1 LRFVASNAET
11 GVAGKAT
18 ARQVEGG
25 VILSGTKSF
34 NSNSGGLGMAWVGC
48 VLEGDRPARHKVLVD
63 LRHPK
68 VKLHDDWDT
77 MGQRG
82 TCSQTVTY
90 TDVFVPDGWHQA
102 AAAPLGTS
110 FLGAIMLLH
119 AALMQGI
126 GDGALDA
133 LVRHARTMT
142 RGSLPRFAGPAEDPL
157 ILRRVGVLSSRLA
170 ASRALLYATADAVSR
185 ERADVADDLV
195 VDGVRAKVAA
205 VEAALAVT
213 AEVHEITGAR
223 STSNAYRFDR
233 YWRNARTFASHDPL
247 DAKNVYIGDYEL
259 GGSLPALS
267 TIFRF

>member
-1 LRFVASNAET
+1 
-11 GVAGKAT
+11 
-18 ARQVEGG
+18 
-25 VILSGTKSF
+25 
-34 NSNSGGLGMAWVGC
+34 
-48 VLEGDRPARHKVLVD
+48 
-63 LRHPK
+63 
-68 VKLHDDWDT
+68 
-77 MGQRG
+77 
-82 TCSQTVTY
+82 
-90 TDVFVPDGWHQA
+90 
-102 AAAPLGTS
+102 
-110 FLGAIMLLH
+110 
-119 AALMQGI
+119 
-126 GDGALDA
+126 
-133 LVRHARTMT
+133 MT